1 MPEQESERES
11 GKVTE
16 RNSGAGGAHVSD
28 RAMPQL
34 DALYR
39 EVVLDHYKRPRGRKK
54 IEHPN
59 LCTSGFNP
67 TCGDQVML
75 SLEVES
81 DRISGLEVQCQGC
94 SISVASSSMMAEL
107 LAGKSKEEAQ
117 RLFDTFRCMMH
128 GQNPDPEVDLGDLEA
143 LSGVAQF
150 PVRIKCALLAW
161 TTMAEALRKLD
172 APGLKE
178 GPHTDDV

>member
-1 MPEQESERES
+1 MTVTTWTRSSRPSKTRGDTLPEQESGRES

-107 LAGKSKEEAQ
+107 LAGKSRRK
-117 RLFDTFRCMMH
+117 RR
-128 GQNPDPEVDLGDLEA
+128 
-143 LSGVAQF
+143 SGSSTPFGA
-150 PVRIKCALLAW
+150 
-161 TTMAEALRKLD
+161 
-172 APGLKE
+172 
-178 GPHTDDV
+178 